1 METGSLVILLI
12 ILALGAAFLAWP
24 FVRGRS
30 ERTAADA
37 SRQTLVNDY
46 ARVVAALRDL
56 DEDHT
61 TGKIGD
67 TAYAA
72 EKSRLSEQG
81 VVLLEQLDQQG
92 LLPTLKT
99 AGAAPET
106 SVPPGKDS
114 GADQALDE
122 ALEAAIARYASAK
135 AKG

>member
-1 METGSLVILLI
+1 METGSLVILLV

-30 ERTAADA
+30 ERTSMDS
-37 SRQTLVNDY
+37 SRQTLINDY
-46 ARVVAALRDL
+46 ARVIAALRDL
-56 DEDHT
+56 EEDHT

-67 TAYAA
+67 DAYAA

-81 VVLLEQLDQQG
+81 IVLLEKLDQQG
-92 LLPTLKT
+92 LLPALDN
-99 AGAAPET
+99 AGAAP
-106 SVPPGKDS
+106 GKPAAAGKGS
-114 GADQALDE
+114 AADEALDE